1 MLESETILR
10 TPYFELW
17 MLLELCYVMT
27 FALFFSAVVN
37 YFLFP
42 LDQKRSRD
50 YNESQEKKDEER

>member
-17 MLLELCYVMT
+17 MLLELCYVMS
-27 FALFFSAVVN
+27 FALVFSVVVN
-37 YFLFP
+37 YFLFT
-42 LDQKRSRD
+42 LDQKRARD